1 MSFPISFWV
10 GFFIFIVC
18 ALVADLGFLNKKD
31 KEMSFRS
38 ALNMTIIWVLL
49 ASIFCSL
56 IYFYSDKQKAMEF
69 ITGYIVEL
77 SLSMD
82 NVFVFTLIF
91 SYFKI
96 SREYQHRVLF
106 YGIVGAIF
114 MRLFMITGGILLVDY
129 FEWVFYIFGLI
140 LIYSAFKIALS
151 KDTTESVSSENV
163 KFIEFMKK
171 FLPITDKLHGHDFTV
186 KIGKKL
192 HYTPLFVVLLIVEKT
207 DLIFAIDSIPAI
219 LAITQDTFIVFTS
232 NIFAILG
239 LRSLYFLLVN
249 LMHKFVYLKY
259 GIAVILGFVGLKM
272 LFAVG
277 DSHIPVQ
284 FSLLFI
290 VSILVTSIILSWI
303 RTKKRA

>member
-1 MSFPISFWV
+1 MSFPIPLWI
-10 GFFIFIVC
+10 GFFIFIAC
-18 ALVADLGFLNKKD
+18 ALVADLGFFNKGDKD
-31 KEMSFRS
+31 LGFKS
-38 ALNMTIIWVLL
+38 ALNMTMIWVLL

-56 IYFYSDKQKAMEF
+56 IYFYSDKQKALEF

-91 SYFKI
+91 SYFRI
-96 SREYQHRVLF
+96 PREFQHRVLF
-106 YGIVGAIF
+106 YGIIGAIF
-114 MRLFMITGGILLVDY
+114 MRLFMISGGILLIDH

-140 LIYSAFKIALS
+140 LIYSAFKIAVS
-151 KDTTESVSSENV
+151 KDNNDSVSNENV
-163 KFIEFMKK
+163 KFIKFIKK
-171 FLPITDKLHGHDFTV
+171 FLPVTSELHGHNFTV
-186 KIGKKL
+186 KKDNKL
-192 HYTPLFVVLLIVEKT
+192 YYTPLFVVLLIVEKT
-207 DLIFAIDSIPAI
+207 DLVFAVDSIPAI

-272 LFAVG
+272 LFVHEG
-277 DSHIPVQ
+277 NVIPVQ

-290 VSILVTSIILSWI
+290 VSILISSIILSLV
-303 RTKKRA
+303 RTKKGA